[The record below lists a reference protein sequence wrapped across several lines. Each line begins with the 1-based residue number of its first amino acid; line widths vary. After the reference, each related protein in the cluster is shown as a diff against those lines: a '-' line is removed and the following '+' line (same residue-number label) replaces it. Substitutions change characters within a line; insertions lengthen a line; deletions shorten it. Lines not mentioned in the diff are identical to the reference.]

1 MSSPAPLSPPP
12 PFASSAEQLGAEFAW
27 LELLLRQRALEV
39 GARRGS
45 DEPFDQFAGM
55 YVSEREIA
63 RYAGDAGPATGAA
76 GDGRAR
82 QQREQLARRREEL
95 DARATASERS
105 GEELRLQR
113 LARRFGLTQVELRVL
128 VCCLVPDWELRFQRY
143 FAYLQNDVA
152 RRRPTVQLLGELF
165 GGADD
170 VGAMTRVLFSP
181 DGALT
186 RERLL
191 TIPDPPD
198 LPFPARQ
205 PVVAAA
211 VADYL
216 AGAVRPDARLS
227 GFVRVQEPK
236 SEWPTGRW
244 YDRHHEI
251 VARLV
256 RPLQRDGRLPTAYL
270 CGAPGSGTGLVTHA
284 VASIAGVRLMRAD
297 CRAWIAS
304 GALTRETARAFRR
317 DALMHGCL
325 IELARVEA
333 LLDPAATDQ
342 RIVIE
347 EFLSEN
353 EAAGIILTGVT
364 PIAELSAAL
373 AVPLWGFEIPR
384 PDVGERADLWRGALT
399 ARGWQADATL
409 VDALATGFRFTPH
422 EMRRALEGY
431 DAAVDCEPA
440 DAPDR
445 ETLVRACRET
455 SRHTIHRFARKIVP
469 RRGWDDLVLPDDS
482 RIQLEEICAGARG
495 RRRVHDEW
503 GFQHKLA
510 LGAGLNVLFAGPSGV
525 GKTMSA
531 EIVAGDLGLDLYAVD
546 LSCVVSKYIGETEK
560 NLAMVFDEAEAT
572 NAVLFFD
579 ECDALFGKRTEIK
592 DAHDRYAN
600 IEVNYLLQR
609 IDQYEGIVILAT
621 NLRSNLDAAF
631 TRRIR
636 YAVEFPFP
644 EPQLREQ
651 IWRKVFPAEAPLG
664 SDVDME
670 FLARQFKLTGGGIR
684 NIAVNAA
691 FLAAS
696 NGGRVGMK
704 QLIHATR
711 RELQKMGKSCTKAE
725 FGRYFPWVRDAGPV
739 AARSA
744 E

>member
-1 MSSPAPLSPPP
+1 MSGPT

-27 LELLLRQRALEV
+27 LELLLRQRVREV
-39 GARRGS
+39 SARRGP
-45 DEPFDQFAGM
+45 EEAFDQFAGM

-63 RYAGDAGPATGAA
+63 RYATEPGQESAA
-76 GDGRAR
+76 ADDGRAR
-82 QQREQLARRREEL
+82 QQREQLVRHREDLDSRARKDSR
-95 DARATASERS
+95 SS

-113 LARRFGLTQVELRVL
+113 LARRFGLTQMELRVL
-128 VCCLVPDWELRFQRY
+128 MCCLAPDWELRFQRY
-143 FAYLQNDVA
+143 FAYLQNDVN

-165 GGADD
+165 GEADD
-170 VGAMTRVLFSP
+170 IGAVTRVLFSP

-186 RERLL
+186 REQLL
-191 TIPDPPD
+191 TIPDLPD

-216 AGAVRPDARLS
+216 AGAVRPDARLA
-227 GFVRVQEPK
+227 GFVRIQDPR
-236 SEWPTGRW
+236 SEWPGGRW
-244 YDRHHEI
+244 YDRHREI

-256 RPLQRDGRLPTAYL
+256 RPLQRTGRLPTAYL
-270 CGAPGSGTGLVTHA
+270 CGAPGSETGLVSFA

-297 CRAWIAS
+297 CRAWLAS
-304 GALTRETARAFRR
+304 RALTRELARAFRR
-317 DALMHGCL
+317 DAIMHGCL

-333 LLDPAATDQ
+333 LLDPAAADQ

-353 EAAGIILTGVT
+353 EAAGIILTGQRPV
-364 PIAELSAAL
+364 AELSAAL

-384 PDVGERADLWRGALT
+384 PDIGERADLWRGALS

-409 VDALATGFRFTPH
+409 IDALAAGFRFTPH
-422 EMRRALEGY
+422 EIHRALEGY
-431 DAAVDCEPA
+431 DAAAGREPA
-440 DAPDR
+440 DGPDR
-445 ETLVRACRET
+445 EALVRACRET
-455 SRHTIHRFARKIVP
+455 SRHTIHRLARKIIP

-482 RIQLEEICAGARG
+482 RNQLEEICAGARS

-503 GFQHKLA
+503 GFQNKLA
-510 LGAGLNVLFAGPSGV
+510 LGAGLNVLFAGPSGA

-560 NLAMVFDEAEAT
+560 NLSMVFDEAEAT

-621 NLRSNLDAAF
+621 NLRSNLDPAF
-631 TRRIR
+631 MRRIR
-636 YAVEFPFP
+636 YLVEFPLP

-664 SDVDME
+664 SDVDVA
-670 FLARQFKLTGGGIR
+670 FLAQQFKLSGGSIR

-711 RELQKMGKSCTKAE
+711 RELQKTGKSCTKAE
-725 FGRYFPWVRDAGPV
+725 FGRYFPWVREPGQAAG
-739 AARSA
+739 ST